1 MDWGRP
7 STYVTG
13 DTSVTALLVAAG
25 KNRAAVCPRSG
36 ERVCHIDEIR
46 VTSAESAAGYDPGGG
61 IRMASTTITWYGHSC
76 VEVRTGGGRTILFDP
91 WFGNPTSPRRAASV
105 DACDVLLVSHGH
117 FDHLG
122 AGPRQVREADA
133 LDIASRTKPVWP
145 CIHEMS
151 LWLEERLEGAGV
163 EIVGMNA
170 GGTFEARGLKV
181 TMVPAI
187 HSAGDWSAEGDG
199 PLYLGEPVGFVVE
212 LEDGSRI
219 YFSGDTTVFGD
230 MAVIGE
236 LYRPNIAILP
246 IGGHYTMGPREAA
259 LAVRLLGVHEVI
271 PVHYGT
277 FPILAGTPAQLE
289 AALVEL
295 GLTDVNVHA
304 LERGVPL
311 ER

>member
-1 MDWGRP
+1 M
-7 STYVTG
+7 
-13 DTSVTALLVAAG
+13 AA
-25 KNRAAVCPRSG
+25 
-36 ERVCHIDEIR
+36 
-46 VTSAESAAGYDPGGG
+46 
-61 IRMASTTITWYGHSC
+61 TTITWYGHSC
-76 VEVRTGGGRTILFDP
+76 VELRTGGGRTVLFDP
-91 WFGNPTSPRRAASV
+91 WFGNPTSPKAAADV
-105 DACDVLLVSHGH
+105 DACDVMLVSHGH

-122 AGPRQVREADA
+122 SGPRQVREADA
-133 LDIASRTKPVWP
+133 LAIARRTKPTWP
-145 CIHEMS
+145 CMHELS
-151 LWLEERLEGAGV
+151 LWLEDRLAGAGV

-199 PLYLGEPVGFVVE
+199 PLYLGEPAGFIVE

-236 LYRPNIAILP
+236 LYRPNVAILP

-259 LAVRLLGVHEVI
+259 LAVQLLGVHEVI

-289 AALVEL
+289 AALADRGVA
-295 GLTDVNVHA
+295 DVNVHA
-304 LERGVPL
+304 LERGVAL
-311 ER
+311 AR